1 MYHDDG
7 DLLLLHISYIIIMG
21 KSVVMVMVDGDGDG
35 ADCRLP
41 IAIADCYAMPPPVIS
56 TWRFAQGDLDAR
68 QTKDP
73 LVPTPDRRKLSKDTL
88 QLVLTLDR
96 RKIR

>member
-1 MYHDDG
+1 MMTETYYYYTY
-7 DLLLLHISYIIIMG
+7 HISL
-21 KSVVMVMVDGDGDG
+21 SWASLWLWSVMVDGDG